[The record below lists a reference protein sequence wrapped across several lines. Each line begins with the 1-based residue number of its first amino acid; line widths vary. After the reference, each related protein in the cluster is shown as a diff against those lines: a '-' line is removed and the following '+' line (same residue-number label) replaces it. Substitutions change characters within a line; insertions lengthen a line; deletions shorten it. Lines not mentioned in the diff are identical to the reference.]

1 VPDERLKIVAK
12 RHNGIHD
19 IVEIGDEL
27 DLHYHGTLTKLKQAA
42 VQRQDVSET
51 GLRRVLIVAAVM
63 AAALMQTLD
72 STITN
77 VALPNIQGNLG
88 ASQDE
93 GTWIVTAYTISSI
106 VIIPLTP
113 WLQSRFGRRNY
124 FVASIIGFTVASMF
138 CGSSGSLVTL
148 IFWRV
153 VQGGFGGGLLATAQS
168 ILRDTFPPKQLGLS
182 QGIFAIGAIM
192 GPALGPPL
200 GGLLVDNASWNLVF
214 YINVV
219 PGIFAAIVLMLMLK
233 DPGKAVAGAID
244 VVGLVLLT
252 AGLGSMQYVL
262 TEGEQNYWFADPT
275 ILAMAL
281 VMVVTLVGFVF
292 WELFGTGAPVVDLR
306 ILRNRSVAAGS
317 FLAVALGVVIFGSTY
332 TLPQFSQGPLGF
344 TPSLSGFLFIFRAAP
359 ILVVAPLIVRLT
371 GKVDPRVFLALG
383 FIIVGIGTSTQAW
396 VTTSDAG
403 FWTFAIPLALTGAG
417 SAMLFIPLSIAILG
431 ATTPAE
437 GPKASAFI
445 NLSTQLGGSI
455 AVAGLSAYLDQ
466 RQSIHADA
474 LRTNAT
480 LSNVPTQEFL
490 KTNPLTALSDLVNG
504 QALILAYSDATM
516 VIAVVAFVGIPFVL
530 LMRKGKPPAAAAE
543 PKPAQPVPA
552 PAQHAA

>member
-1 VPDERLKIVAK
+1 
-12 RHNGIHD
+12 
-19 IVEIGDEL
+19 
-27 DLHYHGTLTKLKQAA
+27 LKQQP

-51 GLRRVLIVAAVM
+51 GLRRALIVAAVM
-63 AAALMQTLD
+63 AATLMQTLD

-93 GTWIVTAYTISSI
+93 GTWIVTAYTISAII
-106 VIIPLTP
+106 VIPLTP
-113 WLQSRFGRRNY
+113 WLQNRFGRRNY
-124 FVASIIGFTVASMF
+124 FVASIVGFTVASMF
-138 CGSSGSLVTL
+138 CGGSDSLLTL

-214 YINVV
+214 FINVV
-219 PGIFAAIVLMLMLK
+219 PGTFAAIVIMLMLK

-244 VVGLVLLT
+244 VVGLVLLA

-275 ILAMAL
+275 ILAMTF
-281 VMVVTLVGFVF
+281 VMVATLVGFVF
-292 WELFGTGAPVVDLR
+292 WELFGTETPVVDLR

-317 FLAVALGVVIFGSTY
+317 FLAIALGVVVFGSTY
-332 TLPQFSQGPLGF
+332 TLPQFTQGPLGF

-359 ILVVAPLIVRLT
+359 ILVVAPLIVRFT
-371 GKVDPRVFLALG
+371 GKIDARIFLALG
-383 FIIVGIGTSTQAW
+383 FIVVGLGTSTQAW
-396 VTTSDAG
+396 LTTPDAG
-403 FWTFAIPLALTGAG
+403 FWTFAIPLGLTGAG
-417 SAMLFIPLSIAILG
+417 SVMLFIPLSIAILG
-431 ATTPAE
+431 ATTPDE

-445 NLSTQLGGSI
+445 NLSNQLGGSI

-466 RQSIHADA
+466 RQSVHADA
-474 LRTNAT
+474 LRASANLA
-480 LSNVPTQEFL
+480 NVAVQQFL
-490 KTNPLTALSDLVNG
+490 KTHPATALSDLVNG
-504 QALILAYSDATM
+504 QALILAYSDATL
-516 VIAVVAFVGIPFVL
+516 VIAIVAFLGIPFVL
-530 LMRKGKPPAAAAE
+530 LMRKRKPPAIAAA
-543 PKPAQPVPA
+543 PQAAPSLPVP
-552 PAQHAA
+552 QQSAA